1 MLQYRAPLVQL
12 EENELTY
19 DPPFSAEPSLAE
31 HLATITGFIR
41 RQFVIILAVVP
52 LTLGLAVAYLY
63 ATPPLFT
70 AQARILIDPGKVQ
83 VSSQPIFGDNP
94 VSMSLVDSQIEILKS
109 DSFVLSI
116 IKKLHLTQDGEFV
129 GSSQG
134 LIGNIFQRLLHPSAS
149 VKPKTDS
156 ALEQRALAVFE
167 KRLSVTRIGMTYVIE
182 VEFQSI
188 DPDRAAQIANA
199 VADAYVVDQLEGKYQ
214 TIGKATAWLQDRL
227 NELRVQASAAEHAV
241 VEYKSKHNIVD
252 TGGHL
257 INEQQL
263 SELNTALVKARADTG
278 QAKARLDRVSQILK
292 NDTDPTAVDVA
303 TVADALNNQVIMKL
317 RGQYLELA
325 QREALFSN
333 RLGHDHLA
341 VVNLRNQMRE
351 FRRSIFDEF
360 KRIAESYKSEYDI
373 AKARESSLQA
383 SLAATVAGSET
394 TNTAQIEL
402 RQLES
407 SAQSYRSLYNS
418 FQQRYTDFVQ
428 QQSFPMTEAK
438 VTQALPPSGSSSP
451 KSFRILAMATVAGL
465 ALGFGLALLR
475 EIGDSVFRTSSQVRA
490 RLRTECVAMLPIVK
504 PSPKDASGVTKSGTR
519 ANLTAAR
526 IIAPNAHLLRHVI
539 DSPLSQFTEAIRTIK
554 MTSDLGGGSKSNKV
568 IGITSSLP
576 DEGKSTVS
584 AALAQLCAHSGAR
597 VILVDCDLRKR
608 SLSHNLAP
616 NATVGIVDVLTE
628 AAKLDEVIWFDPS
641 SKLSF
646 LPAVVRSR
654 LTHTS
659 EVLTSA
665 TMKRLFN
672 RLRETYDYV
681 IVDLSPLAPVVD
693 VRGTTHL
700 LDSYLFVIEWGKT
713 RIDVVERALNEAPG
727 VYGNLLGVV
736 LNKVDLVRLGRYDN
750 SAYYSR
756 YGYYAE

>member
-1 MLQYRAPLVQL
+1 
-12 EENELTY
+12 
-19 DPPFSAEPSLAE
+19 
-31 HLATITGFIR
+31 
-41 RQFVIILAVVP
+41 
-52 LTLGLAVAYLY
+52 
-63 ATPPLFT
+63 
-70 AQARILIDPGKVQ
+70 
-83 VSSQPIFGDNP
+83 
-94 VSMSLVDSQIEILKS
+94 
-109 DSFVLSI
+109 
-116 IKKLHLTQDGEFV
+116 
-129 GSSQG
+129 
-134 LIGNIFQRLLHPSAS
+134 
-149 VKPKTDS
+149 
-156 ALEQRALAVFE
+156 
-167 KRLSVTRIGMTYVIE
+167 MTYVIE

-278 QAKARLDRVSQILK
+278 QAKARLDRVSQILRE
-292 NDTDPTAVDVA
+292 DTDPTAVDVA
-303 TVADALNNQVIMKL
+303 TVADALNSQVIMKL

-325 QREALFSN
+325 QREALLSN

-383 SLAATVAGSET
+383 SLAATVTGSET

-504 PSPKDASGVTKSGTR
+504 PSPKNASDVTKSGTR

-568 IGITSSLP
+568 IGITSSMP

-608 SLSHNLAP
+608 SLSRSLAP
-616 NATVGIVDVLTE
+616 NATMGIVDVLTE

-646 LPAVVRSR
+646 LPAVVRAR

-665 TMKRLFN
+665 TMKRLFS

-713 RIDVVERALNEAPG
+713 KIDVVERALNEAPG

-736 LNKVDLVRLGRYDN
+736 LNKVDPVRLGRYDN
-750 SAYYSR
+750 TAYYSR